1 MDTSLLH
8 SVGVA
13 LHTYGH
19 DFVDGAGLALHSAH
33 NAFYIILNPMRM
45 LYLFAGVCM
54 GLSLGILPGIGGIA
68 GTALLLPFTY
78 SLDPPTAFALLLGLG
93 ATTTTADPISA
104 ILFGAP
110 GHAASA
116 ATTLDGYP
124 MTRRG
129 EAGRALG
136 ASYMAALIGGLFG
149 AALMAIALPVMR
161 PIILYIGSPELLAIA
176 VFGISMVAVLSGNAP
191 LRGLTF
197 ACFGMMLRMIGTDPQ
212 SGTLRWTMDTLYL
225 WDGLPLVPLTLG
237 IFALPELCD
246 LAVGRMAIVQQGQTL
261 DTKTGMLLGIKDCI
275 AHWFLILRCSWL
287 GSAMGAIPGI
297 GASVI
302 DWISYGHALKTE
314 KDAAKTFG
322 TGDVRGVIAAESAT
336 NAREGGALV
345 PTVAFGV
352 PASAGMAILLGAFLI
367 HGLVPGPDML
377 TKHLDL
383 TYSMVWSIAIANIL
397 GSGLCFLL
405 SGQLAKVATLR
416 YTLFMPGVLSLVYI
430 GAFESSRNWGDL
442 FSLLFFGMLGWAMKH
457 FRWPRP
463 PFVLGFIL
471 GEPIERYMFISIER
485 YGVDWLVKPFVLI
498 MFAFAAL
505 SLLGPFLQDIRSHAP
520 RSARTAPASGR
531 FRFVTRFW
539 NGLTATKA
547 GLKVMLTNFGRA
559 QFSTDNLFPAALLI
573 LFAVMLSQSFDW
585 AFAAR
590 IVPTI
595 VGVGAILFCS
605 LSLINDIFGLHERDG
620 AVAAAAAAGGTAAG
634 DAAGIA
640 EEPRRP
646 QKIHMDIVSKTSHL
660 PGAIVLIRGLAFFGW
675 MLSFMAVMAIIGLIP
690 TVPIFIICYMRTEA
704 REWMAKFIAAVFVGA
719 LRLVGMKSSAEK
731 LRDLLAQH
739 IRISSDKRKEF
750 PEPWVIVLPMTA
762 VVVVLIY
769 VVFDQLLAIPWPPT
783 LLGTLFPVLKV
794 IPSV

>member
-1 MDTSLLH
+1 METDMLH
-8 SVGVA
+8 SAADA
-13 LHTYGH
+13 LLTYAH
-19 DFVDGAGLALHSAH
+19 SFRDGGALALHSAGT
-33 NAFYIILNPMRM
+33 ALFIILDPVRL

-54 GLSLGILPGIGGIA
+54 GLALGILPGIGGVA

-78 SLDPPTAFALLLGLG
+78 NLDAPTAFALLLGLG
-93 ATTTTADPISA
+93 ATTTTADPIAA

-149 AALMAIALPVMR
+149 AALMAVALPIMR
-161 PIILYIGSPELLAIA
+161 PIILFIGSPELLGIA

-246 LAVGRMAIVQQGQTL
+246 LAIGRAAVVQEGMVL
-261 DTKTGMLLGIKDCI
+261 DTKSGMMAGIKDCWEN
-275 AHWFLILRCSWL
+275 WFLILRCSWI

-302 DWISYGHALKTE
+302 DWISYGHALRTE
-314 KDAAKTFG
+314 KGAAQTFG

-367 HGLVPGPDML
+367 HGLVPGPEML

-397 GSGLCFLL
+397 GSGLCFAF
-405 SGQLAKVATLR
+405 SGQLAKVAMLR
-416 YTLFMPGVLSLVYI
+416 YTLFMPAVLSLIYI
-430 GAFESSRNWGDL
+430 GAFEASRNWGDIFAL
-442 FSLLFFGMLGWAMKH
+442 MFFGMLGWAMKH

-471 GEPIERYMFISIER
+471 GDVIERYMFISIQR
-485 YGVDWLVKPFVLI
+485 YGVSWMIKPFVVV
-498 MFAFAAL
+498 MFAMAGL
-505 SLLGPFLQDIRSHAP
+505 SLLRPLLQDIRGH
-520 RSARTAPASGR
+520 G
-531 FRFVTRFW
+531 
-539 NGLTATKA
+539 
-547 GLKVMLTNFGRA
+547 GLKNMVSQWGHP
-559 QFSTDNLFPAALLI
+559 QFSANNLFPAALLC
-573 LFAVMLSQSFDW
+573 LFIAMLSQSFGW

-590 IVPTI
+590 IIPTI
-595 VGVGAILFCS
+595 VGIGAILFCS
-605 LSLINDIFGLHERDG
+605 LSLINDVFGLHERNG
-620 AVAAAAAAGGTAAG
+620 GGTLAG
-634 DAAGIA
+634 KS
-640 EEPRRP
+640 
-646 QKIHMDIVSKTSHL
+646 QKIHMDIASKTAHL
-660 PGAIVLIRGLAFFGW
+660 PTKVILTRGFLFFGW
-675 MLSFMAVMAIIGLIP
+675 MAGFAACMALIGLIP
-690 TVPIFIICYMRTEA
+690 TVPVFIVSFMR
-704 REWMAKFIAAVFVGA
+704 
-719 LRLVGMKSSAEK
+719 AEG
-731 LRDLLAQH
+731 R
-739 IRISSDKRKEF
+739 
-750 PEPWVIVLPMTA
+750 EPWKIVIPMAASVVL
-762 VVVVLIY
+762 LIY

-783 LLGTLFPVLKV
+783 LAGMLFPALKI